1 MLATGGP
8 LPAYPFPMDEARFA
22 LHHQAWKGI
31 SPRYEAYALLLPG
44 DPSFICQ
51 PHVCDAH
58 CCRKFSVSVGEADR
72 ARMERETALAP
83 VQFLE
88 SEAGTPI
95 TLPLAKPYLLR
106 RAENRCAMLAPDL
119 GCSVYSGRP
128 DACRQYPYQ
137 VLFAS
142 VEGGIARPSRDEAL
156 ALLASDS
163 GAGPV
168 ALLVRHIECPGFT
181 GEPLSSAD
189 WQTLRQSTLALQ
201 FAP

>member
-1 MLATGGP
+1 MAKPTAP
-8 LPAYPFPMDEARFA
+8 AWSAKPHSLPCN
-22 LHHQAWKGI
+22 
-31 SPRYEAYALLLPG
+31 S
-44 DPSFICQ
+44 
-51 PHVCDAH
+51 
-58 CCRKFSVSVGEADR
+58 
-72 ARMERETALAP
+72 
-83 VQFLE
+83 LE

-95 TLPLAKPYLLR
+95 TPAACEALPPAPGRKPLR
-106 RAENRCAMLAPDL
+106 HASLPDL

-128 DACRQYPYQ
+128 DACRQYLYQ

-189 WQTLRQSTLALQ
+189 WRTLRQSTLALQ

>member
-1 MLATGGP
+1 MN
-8 LPAYPFPMDEARFA
+8 DA
-22 LHHQAWKGI
+22 LIRLHQGAWNGI

-58 CCRKFSVSVGEADR
+58 CCRKFSVSVGESDR
-72 ARMERETALAP
+72 ERMTRETAFAP

-88 SEAGTPI
+88 SEDGEPI
-95 TLPLAKPYLLR
+95 TLPLARPYLLR
-106 RAENRCAMLAPDL
+106 RAENRCAMLGTDL
-119 GCSVYSGRP
+119 GCSAYTGRP

-137 VLFAS
+137 VLFANPD
-142 VEGGIARPSRDEAL
+142 GGIARPSRDDAL
-156 ALLASDS
+156 ALLANES

-181 GEPLSSAD
+181 GEGLTVAD
-189 WQTLRQSTLALQ
+189 WRGLRASTLGLQ
-201 FAP
+201 LAP